1 MAGSKRSFKVKKV
14 GASKSTIDEAELQR
28 LVQDHK
34 QISQIL
40 KESEKWISL
49 SKARDPKVD
58 RARLLEQMVAREKEL
73 ASEIPKL
80 RKRIKPRTSVQA
92 MKPDPLGP
100 VPDSPLGPVGPVW
113 PTDEELWWLRFFATV
128 FQRPWRDPGIWPKP
142 NCPVTIGLVLAD
154 DGMVSSE
161 ILPPAHSQTIAQRN
175 MTRLTSVD
183 YDGISFAGCSIDV
196 SQSDIYLPDR
206 FIQASRLTF
215 TFPPADCDGTLTY
228 RLHGELTAS
237 PDVDADFGHAI
248 AVARS
253 RFYRDGDG
261 TDPNAYY
268 QYDWIRGLQAP
279 PEPAYPI
286 YRPFIVT
293 QSISL
298 SAGERAILQ
307 LAAIVD
313 LKAAGGQA
321 SFSLNGSDAVG
332 HLIVKVPL
340 SGTEPGVTYTFT
352 PS

>member
-58 RARLLEQMVAREKEL
+58 RAKLLELMVAREREL

-92 MKPDPLGP
+92 MEPDPLGP
-100 VPDSPLGPVGPVW
+100 VPDAPLGPLGPVW
-113 PTDEELWWLRFFATV
+113 PTDEEIWWLRFWATV
-128 FQRPWRDPGIWPKP
+128 LQRPWGPKP

-154 DGMVSSE
+154 GVMASSE
-161 ILPPAHSQTIAQRN
+161 ILPPASSQTDAQCN

-183 YDGISFAGCSIDV
+183 YDGISFADCYIDV
-196 SQSDIYLPDR
+196 SQSDIYQPDGT
-206 FIQASRLTF
+206 IQAGRLTF
-215 TFPPADCDGTLTY
+215 NFPPADCDGTLTY
-228 RLHGELTAS
+228 TLKGALAAF
-237 PDVDADFGHAI
+237 PMVDADIGHAR
-248 AVARS
+248 AFARS

-261 TDPNAYY
+261 TDPEAYY

-279 PEPAYPI
+279 PERTYPI
-286 YRPFIVT
+286 YLPFIVS
-293 QSISL
+293 QSIPL
-298 SAGERAILQ
+298 STGEKAILQ
-307 LAAIVD
+307 LAAIVN
-313 LKAAGGQA
+313 LYAAGGRA
-321 SFSLNGSDAVG
+321 SFGLNGSVGTG
-332 HLIVKVPL
+332 HLIVRVPP
-340 SGTEPGVTYTFT
+340 SGTEPGVSYTFT

>member
-58 RARLLEQMVAREKEL
+58 RAKLLELMVAREKEL

-92 MKPDPLGP
+92 MEPDPLGP
-100 VPDSPLGPVGPVW
+100 VPDSPLGPVRPVW
-113 PTDEELWWLRFFATV
+113 PTDEELWWLRFWATV
-128 FQRPWRDPGIWPKP
+128 LPKGP
-142 NCPVTIGLVLAD
+142 ILKPICPVTIGLVLAGD
-154 DGMVSSE
+154 EMVTSE
-161 ILPPAHSQTIAQRN
+161 ILPPSSSQTVAQRD

-183 YDGISFAGCSIDV
+183 YDGISFAACSIDV
-196 SQSDIYLPDR
+196 SQSDIYLPDQ

-228 RLHGELTAS
+228 TLKGALTAS

-261 TDPNAYY
+261 TDPEAYY
-268 QYDWIRGLQAP
+268 QYDWIRGLKAP
-279 PEPAYPI
+279 PEPPWPI
-286 YRPFIVT
+286 YRPFIVS

-298 SAGERAILQ
+298 SKGERAILQ
-307 LAAIVD
+307 LAAIVN
-313 LKAAGGQA
+313 LYAAGGQA
-321 SFSLNGSDAVG
+321 SFSLNGSYAVG
-332 HLIVKVPL
+332 YLIVRVPP
-340 SGTEPGVTYTFT
+340 SGTEPGVSYTFT